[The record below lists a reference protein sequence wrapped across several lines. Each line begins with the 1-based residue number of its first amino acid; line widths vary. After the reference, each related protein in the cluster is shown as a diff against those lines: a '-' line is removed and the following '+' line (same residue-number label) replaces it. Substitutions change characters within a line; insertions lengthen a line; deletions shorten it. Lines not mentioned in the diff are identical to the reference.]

1 MTGGLV
7 CVDADEGA
15 HTLTNRMKLRRSGV
29 WRSDIGSI
37 SITGTVGI
45 PDGDSELVDR
55 SLIY

>member
-1 MTGGLV
+1 MDW

-15 HTLTNRMKLRRSGV
+15 HTSMNSMKMRRSGV
-29 WRSDIGSI
+29 WSFDIGST

>member
-7 CVDADEGA
+7 GVDADEGA
-15 HTLTNRMKLRRSGV
+15 HTLTNRMKVRRSGV
-29 WRSDIGSI
+29 WSADSGSI

-55 SLIY
+55 SQIY